1 MLTEERYNKILSAL
15 ESNSAVSVIELTEI
29 TNSSEST
36 VRRDLSALS
45 KMGRLKKVHGGAV
58 SVESGIILK
67 EPDMKEKEAL
77 NSDQKDKIAKYA
89 AATIKGDD
97 FVFIDAGTT
106 TEKMI
111 SHITEKNATFVT
123 NAFFH
128 AHLLAR
134 KGLKVYMTGGEV
146 KTSTEALVG
155 VECIESLSRYNFT
168 KCFLGTNGISETAGF
183 STHNV
188 DEASVKRTAM
198 NRSFMTFVLAD
209 GSKFEKSAAI
219 TFADIK
225 NACIITDKLSDNK
238 YKNLTVIKEVCK

>member
-1 MLTEERYNKILSAL
+1 MLTEERYNKILLAV
-15 ESNSAVSVIELTEI
+15 ESNSAVSVAELTEI
-29 TNSSEST
+29 TDSSEST
-36 VRRDLSALS
+36 VRRDLAVLS
-45 KMGRLKKVHGGAV
+45 KMGKLKKVHGGAV
-58 SVESGIILK
+58 SVESGIIIK
-67 EPDMKEKEAL
+67 EPDMTEKEAL
-77 NSDQKDKIAKYA
+77 NRDEKDKIAKYA
-89 AATIKGDD
+89 AATVKNGD

-111 SHITEKNATFVT
+111 SYITEKNAIFVT
-123 NAFFH
+123 NAFVH
-128 AHLLAR
+128 AHLLAK

-155 VECIESLSRYNFT
+155 VECVESLKRYNFT
-168 KCFLGTNGISETAGF
+168 KCFLGTNGVSETAGF
-183 STHNV
+183 TTHNV
-188 DEASVKRTAM
+188 DEASVKRTAT

-209 GSKFEKSAAI
+209 SSKFEKSAAI